1 MRVRRGGGR
10 CVRRVW
16 SGGGGA
22 AAAEGGRENGCG
34 VKEGSGR
41 PLDVL
46 GKRESEGEADD
57 DGDEKGLGVV
67 VVVVVVVRRV
77 GDETILLPLLP
88 PTTSTASSDDGTR
101 GVGGSRGVVDSA
113 VRGPYHCRRLTSLC
127 SKVAGLRLESWRF
140 LIACVGLGGPAA
152 AWTGGFSLS
161 FSLLSEEE
169 WDAKCD

>member
-10 CVRRVW
+10 RVRRVW

-22 AAAEGGRENGCG
+22 AAAEGGREIDCD
-34 VKEGSGR
+34 VEEGSGR
-41 PLDVL
+41 PLDAL
-46 GKRESEGEADD
+46 GKRQREGEADD
-57 DGDEKGLGVV
+57 DGNEEDLG
-67 VVVVVVVRRV
+67 VVVVRRV

-113 VRGPYHCRRLTSLC
+113 VRGPYHCRRLPSLC
-127 SKVAGLRLESWRF
+127 SKVAGLRLKSWRF
-140 LIACVGLGGPAA
+140 LIACVGLEGPAA
-152 AWTGGFSLS
+152 AWTGGFSFS

>member
-1 MRVRRGGGR
+1 MDVRVRRGGGR

-16 SGGGGA
+16 SGGGA
-22 AAAEGGRENGCG
+22 AAAEGGRESDCC
-34 VKEGSGR
+34 VEEGSER
-41 PLDVL
+41 PLDAL
-46 GKRESEGEADD
+46 GKREREGEADD
-57 DGDEKGLGVV
+57 DGDEKGLD
-67 VVVVVVVRRV
+67 VVVVRRV

-127 SKVAGLRLESWRF
+127 SKVAGLRLKSWRF

-152 AWTGGFSLS
+152 AWTGGFSFS